1 MATTLASFEAGH
13 GDMVHDV
20 ALDYYGRRLATASSD
35 RCIKVFDVV
44 GEQVGRASGSNLALR
59 MLSCLCCAA
68 CASATA
74 LAKAS
79 FPRCDCPSQS
89 TSQWRAR
96 RHRATA
102 KQRQPVVLEFQAD
115 APHRR

>member
-44 GEQVGRASGSNLALR
+44 GEQAGCASGTDLTLQTL
-59 MLSCLCCAA
+59 LS
-68 CASATA
+68 
-74 LAKAS
+74 
-79 FPRCDCPSQS
+79 
-89 TSQWRAR
+89 
-96 RHRATA
+96 
-102 KQRQPVVLEFQAD
+102 
-115 APHRR
+115 

>member
-44 GEQVGRASGSNLALR
+44 GEQVGLR
-59 MLSCLCCAA
+59 
-68 CASATA
+68 
-74 LAKAS
+74 
-79 FPRCDCPSQS
+79 
-89 TSQWRAR
+89 
-96 RHRATA
+96 
-102 KQRQPVVLEFQAD
+102 V
-115 APHRR
+115 

>member
-44 GEQVGRASGSNLALR
+44 GEQVGRAPGMICPFKCYYVCAVLLPVHALT
-59 MLSCLCCAA
+59 LWQTELP
-68 CASATA
+68 
-74 LAKAS
+74 L
-79 FPRCDCPSQS
+79 
-89 TSQWRAR
+89 
-96 RHRATA
+96 
-102 KQRQPVVLEFQAD
+102 L
-115 APHRR
+115 

>member
-44 GEQVGRASGSNLALR
+44 GEQVS
-59 MLSCLCCAA
+59 
-68 CASATA
+68 CASRTD
-74 LAKAS
+74 LTL
-79 FPRCDCPSQS
+79 QM
-89 TSQWRAR
+89 
-96 RHRATA
+96 
-102 KQRQPVVLEFQAD
+102 LL
-115 APHRR
+115 

>member
-44 GEQVGRASGSNLALR
+44 GEQVGCMRGHEPTSKTLLR
-59 MLSCLCCAA
+59 LLCAA
-68 CASATA
+68 CACASVFRHQPSSA
-74 LAKAS
+74 
-79 FPRCDCPSQS
+79 
-89 TSQWRAR
+89 
-96 RHRATA
+96 
-102 KQRQPVVLEFQAD
+102 
-115 APHRR
+115 